1 MQTPEQALDQIDQL
15 LEEER
20 TAIRL
25 LDGERVQ
32 AICDEKLALM
42 QNLQTLLDGREDL
55 APKLQS
61 ITAGLRRNAVLLANA
76 RDCLRDVLA
85 AIPGAP
91 QPALNAASTAP
102 IRLSLRG

>member
-1 MQTPEQALDQIDQL
+1 MLTPEQALDQIDQL

-32 AICDEKLALM
+32 AISDEKLALM
-42 QNLQTLLDGREDL
+42 
-55 APKLQS
+55 APKLQN

-91 QPALNAASTAP
+91 QPAPNATTTAP